1 MEHTP
6 ELTGIMES
14 YSPRNQILLSRNWQW
29 PGLTEG
35 TPKNQKLT
43 PHRYWQ
49 WPNRA
54 KAQLGHRSR
63 LRQPGR
69 LKVAGRR

>member
-29 PGLTEG
+29 PRPMEG
-35 TPKNQKLT
+35 TLRNQKLT
-43 PHRYWQ
+43 PHRNWQ

-54 KAQLGHRSR
+54 KAQLGHCSR
-63 LRQPGR
+63 LKRPGR
-69 LKVAGRR
+69 LKTADRR